1 MTHKT
6 SECLFCKFARGDI
19 RPHVVHEDDRLLA
32 FLDIG
37 PIRRGHVQIIPR
49 AHYDYFEMLPEDLA
63 ADILA
68 LGQKIARV
76 QKRLYGVP
84 RVAFL
89 FSGGDIA
96 HAHAHLVPMVEGTDI
111 TSRRYIR
118 EETLSFA
125 AIPSPPPAE
134 LAEVA
139 LEIRGAL
146 ERDEAQ
152 GREA

>member
-1 MTHKT
+1 MT
-6 SECLFCKFARGDI
+6 SEPDCLFCKFARGDI

-49 AHYDYFEMLPEDLA
+49 AHHPYFELLPADLA
-63 ADILA
+63 ADIVA
-68 LGQKIARV
+68 LGQKIARA
-76 QKRLYGVP
+76 QKRLYNVP
-84 RVAFL
+84 RVAFM

-125 AIPSPPPAE
+125 PIPSPPHAE

-139 LEIRGAL
+139 LELREGL
-146 ERDEAQ
+146 QQDPAQ